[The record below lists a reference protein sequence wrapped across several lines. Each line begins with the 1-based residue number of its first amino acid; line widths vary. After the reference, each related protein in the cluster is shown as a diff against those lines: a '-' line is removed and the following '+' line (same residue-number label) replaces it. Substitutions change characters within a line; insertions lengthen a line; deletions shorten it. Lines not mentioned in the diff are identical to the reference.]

1 MKKTLHHFVHT
12 TQEINGKEV
21 TSEFLVPDVI
31 DHTQMF
37 IGLSSGKKY
46 SKATIVA
53 TSRAWDEKDLLKLL
67 KRVKTIGFF
76 GNSKKKFLLKRYIEQ
91 LINMRKNYSDL
102 VVALDQDLNLIRID
116 SFSNF
121 MNKKSLKLTQETDVK
136 KQAYRNLSKICLN
149 EKDYLQAEIIINK
162 LKNYDGHWKH
172 DSTFNF
178 LLNQLE
184 KKDIYLFLCFDWK
197 YSIIDFYA
205 FIKMVVKKNYRYNLE
220 LKYQNNYS
228 NKSTISSKGFFLKYK
243 DQLNK
248 EGFDYCLLEQ
258 DGDQYVILICEIN
271 DIINVQN
278 SISIIE

>member
-1 MKKTLHHFVHT
+1 LF
-12 TQEINGKEV
+12 E
-21 TSEFLVPDVI
+21 
-31 DHTQMF
+31 
-37 IGLSSGKKY
+37 
-46 SKATIVA
+46 
-53 TSRAWDEKDLLKLL
+53 LLKKVRSVRL
-67 KRVKTIGFF
+67 F
-76 GNSKKKFLLKRYIEQ
+76 GNSKKKVFLKRYIEQ
-91 LINMRKNYSDL
+91 IIEIRKKHSDSI
-102 VVALDQDLNLIRID
+102 VILDKDLNLIRVD
-116 SFSNF
+116 SVSNF

-162 LKNYDGHWKH
+162 LKNYDGHWKYG
-172 DSTFNF
+172 STFNF

-197 YSIIDFYA
+197 YSIADFYA
-205 FIKMVVKKNYRYNLE
+205 FIKMIVKKNYGYSLE

-258 DGDQYVILICEIN
+258 DSDQYVILICKIN
-271 DIINVQN
+271 DIINGQN
-278 SISIIE
+278 LISVIE